1 MRNKFKFGVLIVT
14 YNPSERFYDLVN
26 YFVKEEVQ
34 IVIIDNS
41 DNKNLVIEKIKLN
54 SKIKLIK
61 NEKNYGIAKSL
72 NKGIKLLDENIEYF
86 FTFDQDSV
94 PSDNFLKSFYKYLN
108 YRKDIGILVPTILDN
123 NTKSIVQKEKI
134 NFNLE
139 IEEVD
144 MAIQSGMLINKKA
157 YFDVNGFNENLV
169 IYYVDNEFVHKI
181 KEKKYKIFRLNKSFL
196 IHNDGNLQKKNIF
209 FKVLYFNERSK
220 VAIYFRSKN
229 LIYMC
234 HNYGWIYIKDL
245 VYDIIT
251 NLFFSKDRKIFF
263 YYMFKGLKDTN
274 KKINFIDKNMFK
286 RR

>member
-1 MRNKFKFGVLIVT
+1 MKKIDIIFLNGIIFL
-14 YNPSERFYDLVN
+14 PDMLVN
-26 YFVKEEVQ
+26 KNVYF
-34 IVIIDNS
+34 
-41 DNKNLVIEKIKLN
+41 
-54 SKIKLIK
+54 
-61 NEKNYGIAKSL
+61 Y
-72 NKGIKLLDENIEYF
+72 
-86 FTFDQDSV
+86 
-94 PSDNFLKSFYKYLN
+94 
-108 YRKDIGILVPTILDN
+108 
-123 NTKSIVQKEKI
+123 
-134 NFNLE
+134 
-139 IEEVD
+139 
-144 MAIQSGMLINKKA
+144 
-157 YFDVNGFNENLV
+157 VNGFNENLV

-196 IHNDGNLQKKNIF
+196 IHSDGNLQKKNIF
-209 FKVLYFNERSK
+209 SKVLYFNERSK